1 MCISSRKET
10 RYFYVTLY
18 IIIQWN
24 EGKWRGIEKEGKG
37 RRRKRKRRGNG
48 RELGKTSRGEKR
60 PIEDNRGRRESK
72 KYRGRRENREYRIRQ
87 KPATPPPH
95 KSKAFAEKDA
105 ENACIARKLTIEIH
119 EYNQIKIFLWVSKI
133 LPN

>member
-1 MCISSRKET
+1 MQLTEGRRPNISH
-10 RYFYVTLY
+10 VTLY

-95 KSKAFAEKDA
+95 KSKTFAEKSA
-105 ENACIARKLTIEIH
+105 ENACNARKSAIEITST
-119 EYNQIKIFLWVSKI
+119 IK
-133 LPN
+133 

>member
-60 PIEDNRGRRESK
+60 PIEDNRGRRETK
-72 KYRGRRENREYRIRQ
+72 KYRGRRENREYRIGQ

-95 KSKAFAEKDA
+95 KSKTSAKKSA
-105 ENACIARKLTIEIH
+105 ENACIARKSTIETH
-119 EYNQIKIFLWVSKI
+119 QYNQIKVFLWLSSI
-133 LPN
+133 SPN